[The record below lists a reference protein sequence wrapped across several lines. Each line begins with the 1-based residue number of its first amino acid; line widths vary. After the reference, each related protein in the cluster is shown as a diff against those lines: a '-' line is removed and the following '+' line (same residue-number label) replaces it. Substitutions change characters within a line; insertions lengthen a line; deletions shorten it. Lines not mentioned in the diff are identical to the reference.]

1 MEKEG
6 GSLEE
11 NINALQRIIEQ
22 DNNGNES
29 LTQEARDVI
38 AKALS
43 TAKKS
48 DGSLYYEEII
58 NEIQKEKNKGKATS
72 STMDMKQEEMANAMM
87 MVMLELLK

>member
-29 LTQEARDVI
+29 LTQEAR
-38 AKALS
+38 
-43 TAKKS
+43 
-48 DGSLYYEEII
+48 E
-58 NEIQKEKNKGKATS
+58 
-72 STMDMKQEEMANAMM
+72 
-87 MVMLELLK
+87 